1 MRGMNDS
8 PELRV
13 ESASATPEPRRLQ
26 AQPLSAQPLAD
37 YGWMMDIDQ
46 AFEGNA
52 GHPINAG
59 TSRRVDMPGT
69 LSLHAQGGQPQMTVF
84 RARAQAVDGPWRLME
99 RHQWGSQTFVPLGQ
113 SHEGSPACILLVAL
127 GASSPD
133 ETTLKAFVVGERQ
146 AFTLRPGTWHHPLI
160 ALQERDFLVIERR
173 GPREDCEVMHLSRP
187 VQVWL

>member
-1 MRGMNDS
+1 MRGMNAS
-8 PELRV
+8 LEPRV
-13 ESASATPEPRRLQ
+13 EPDSKTPEPRRLQ

-46 AFEGNA
+46 AFAGNA

-69 LSLHAQGGQPQMTVF
+69 LSLHAHEGQAQMTVF
-84 RARAQAVDGPWRLME
+84 RARAQGVEGPWHLME

-113 SHEGSPACILLVAL
+113 SHEVSPACILLVAL

-133 ETTLKAFVVGERQ
+133 ETTLKAFVVGARQ

-160 ALQERDFLVIERR
+160 AVQERDFLVIERR